1 MASHFLDDFDFK
13 YDLEDCPTVE
23 DLKNFCMDINFKRL
37 EVKQKR
43 FKDIRKYI
51 LLTNLVERVDHQIR
65 IQQEANQ
72 EFLLALQVNYLELS
86 SQLVTSSS
94 QTIYSAS
101 PFELNNT
108 HIRLLGL
115 IVSPSSGTWALGVV
129 EVVGAVTHWSRDVC
143 ELAEEFGALLPS
155 SLIFA
160 DCEHCC
166 CFRYQVKS
174 WRTVRGPFLILI
186 CTRIASD
193 ESRRM
198 GSFIVLVSRG
208 TKILVVALGDSFH
221 LFSLHFPPELVTNE
235 NKDDL
240 DINSAS
246 PGQE

>member
-108 HIRLLGL
+108 QMFDEIRSLLGERRRTQRL
-115 IVSPSSGTWALGVV
+115 SQRLRSIFGTQGMYRRLRWIISIFSEGV
-129 EVVGAVTHWSRDVC
+129 
-143 ELAEEFGALLPS
+143 S
-155 SLIFA
+155 SLL
-160 DCEHCC
+160 E
-166 CFRYQVKS
+166 K
-174 WRTVRGPFLILI
+174 VRRVLISEP
-186 CTRIASD
+186 REYS
-193 ESRRM
+193 S
-198 GSFIVLVSRG
+198 V
-208 TKILVVALGDSFH
+208 
-221 LFSLHFPPELVTNE
+221 
-235 NKDDL
+235 
-240 DINSAS
+240 
-246 PGQE
+246 